1 MSSGDYDYIVIGAGA
16 SGSIVAA
23 EAAAAGY
30 KVLLLETGGQPG
42 PAEQDVW
49 DPTRWYNVL
58 NNPAY
63 EFGFTSVPQ
72 ANLNNRVMNLLQS
85 RGTGGCQLHNAMV
98 YVRGGQTTYD
108 HWANDLGCT
117 GWDYASL
124 EPLFTNTESTM
135 GIITAQQDAFS
146 ESFIAAAKRAGLPYN
161 ADYNTGPTEYGCVPF
176 QFTMEEVESG
186 IALKRTTTFQKFIAE
201 NPSPNLTVATGCF
214 VHRLLTGGASPG
226 VEYWNQLGTLSAS
239 YAGREV
245 VLAAG
250 AIMSPTILL
259 RSGIGPADALKALD
273 IPLVADLPA
282 VGENFHDDL
291 GCGFP
296 VVVDGSF
303 PPQPYGYL
311 AAGAFAS
318 EAGSPPPA
326 PSFGSVNLEVQLSTS
341 DLPGAPNLGF
351 RYCLVGTSA
360 MHLASRGSVRLA
372 SANPADKPLVDPAWL
387 SDPTDMSRC
396 VAALSLAQEL
406 ASDPQLAGQWQW
418 TVPAIDSPEEFIR
431 AYGLTVQHYVG
442 SCQMGTDSS
451 TSVVGPDLRVHGVSG
466 FRVIDASVAPTTV
479 TGNTAGVSMVIGA
492 KGAALLLA

>member
-23 EAAAAGY
+23 AAAAAGHA
-30 KVLLLETGGQPG
+30 VLLLETGGQPG

-85 RGTGGCQLHNAMV
+85 RGAGGCQLHNAMV
-98 YVRGGQTTYD
+98 YVRGGRTTYD
-108 HWANDLGCT
+108 HWSNDLGCA

-124 EPLFTNTESTM
+124 EPLFANIEATM
-135 GIITAQQDAFS
+135 GVITARQDVFS
-146 ESFIAAAKRAGLPYN
+146 QSFIAAAERAGLPYN
-161 ADYNTGPTEYGCVPF
+161 SNYNNAPTEYGCVPF

-186 IALKRTTTFQKFIAE
+186 IALKRATTFQKFIAE
-201 NPSPNLTVATGCF
+201 NPSPNLVVATGCF
-214 VHRLLTGGASPG
+214 VRRLLIGGALLG
-226 VEYWNQLGTLSAS
+226 VEYSNQLGTVSAA

-245 VLAAG
+245 VVAAG
-250 AIMSPTILL
+250 AIMTPAILL

-273 IPLVADLPA
+273 IPIIANLPA
-282 VGENFHDDL
+282 VGENFRDDL

-296 VVVDGSF
+296 VVVGGSF

-318 EAGSPPPA
+318 DMGNPPPP

-341 DLPGAPNLGF
+341 DLPGAPDYGF
-351 RYCLVGTSA
+351 RYCLVGASA
-360 MHLASRGSVRLA
+360 MHLASSGSVKLA
-372 SANPADKPLVDPAWL
+372 SANPAVKPLVDPAWL
-387 SDPTDMSRC
+387 SDPSDMSRC
-396 VAALSLAQEL
+396 VAALNLAHEL
-406 ASDPQLAGQWQW
+406 ASDPQLASQWQW
-418 TVPAIDSPEEFIR
+418 TVPTIDSPEEFIR
-431 AYGLTVQHYVG
+431 AYGITVQHYVG
-442 SCQMGTDSS
+442 SCRMGADSGA
-451 TSVVGPDLRVHGVSG
+451 SVVGPDLRVHGVSG
-466 FRVIDASVAPTTV
+466 VRVIDASVAPTTV